1 MKKITIWS
9 VLTLTLLLGNGLS
22 QGAEEP
28 KVSGSAGVG
37 VFNKYVYRGYE
48 LSNKSVVL
56 QPCLGIT
63 YKSFSASFWS
73 NIDSDEHSTQSF
85 TPDRP
90 GRKSFNETDLT
101 LSYTRNIGKIGLTG
115 GYIYYGTKY
124 TAETEELYMSVSYDT
139 IAKPTLSIYRDIAE
153 YPGTYVNLSLAQ
165 SWKVYQEITLDV
177 GASAGY
183 FAGDGGYWKTY
194 ESSSGDY
201 TGKKYRAFHDG
212 SVKTSLTVPLG
223 KNAAIQPVVTYWFP
237 LSDKAKRTVD
247 GNSYNHNGKLDPTF
261 VCGVNLTFG
270 F

>member
-9 VLTLTLLLGNGLS
+9 VLVLTLLLGNGLG
-22 QGAEEP
+22 QGAEES
-28 KVSGSAGVG
+28 KVAGGAGVA
-37 VFNKYVYRGYE
+37 VFNKYVFRGYE
-48 LSNKSVVL
+48 LSDKSVVL
-56 QPCLGIT
+56 QPNLGIN
-63 YKSFSASFWS
+63 YKGFSASFWG
-73 NIDSDEHSTQSF
+73 NIDSDEHPTQSF
-85 TPDRP
+85 IPDRP

-101 LSYTRNIGKIGLTG
+101 LSYTHNIGKIGLTG

-124 TAETEELYMSVSYDT
+124 TAETEELYVSVSYDT
-139 IAKPTLSIYRDIAE
+139 IAKPTLSIYRDITE
-153 YPGTYVNLSLAQ
+153 YPGTYVNLALAQ

-212 SVKTSLTVPLG
+212 SVKTGLTVPLG

-237 LSDKAKRTVD
+237 LSAKAKRAVD

-261 VCGVNLTFG
+261 VYGVNLTFS